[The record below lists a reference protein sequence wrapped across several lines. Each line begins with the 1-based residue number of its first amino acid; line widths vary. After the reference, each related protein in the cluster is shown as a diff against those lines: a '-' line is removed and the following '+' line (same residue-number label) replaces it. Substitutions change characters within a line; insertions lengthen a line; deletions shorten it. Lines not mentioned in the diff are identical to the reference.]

1 MARVEVPNASDVAE
15 RWAQGASGA
24 SSRFAENA
32 AAAADQ
38 FQSRASSDQ
47 AQSNYESQ
55 MQDPN
60 VLQRRQDNLGD
71 AARQKFQSRI
81 QAFGAQRFSS
91 GINNSGDEFQSAI
104 SEVLGS
110 IEGLQIPERG
120 TAMSQANL
128 ERAEQVQRALH
139 EAGQGV

>member
-24 SSRFAENA
+24 SNRFAENA
-32 AAAADQ
+32 AAAADK

-47 AQSNYESQ
+47 AQQNFETQ
-55 MQDPN
+55 MQDPE

-71 AARQKFQSRI
+71 TARQKFQSRV

-104 SEVLGS
+104 GEVLSS
-110 IEGLQIPERG
+110 IDGLQIPERG

-128 ERAEQVQRALH
+128 DRAEQVQRALH

>member
-1 MARVEVPNASDVAE
+1 
-15 RWAQGASGA
+15 
-24 SSRFAENA
+24 
-32 AAAADQ
+32 
-38 FQSRASSDQ
+38 
-47 AQSNYESQ
+47 

-60 VLQRRQDNLGD
+60 VLQRRQDNLD
-71 AARQKFQSRI
+71 DRSRQKFQNRI

-91 GINNSGDEFQSAI
+91 GINNSGDAFQNAI
-104 SEVLGS
+104 SEVLSS

-139 EAGQGV
+139 EAGQSV